1 MTEFIVDHF
10 FWFWL
15 GSVTALVLGLMGVG
29 IWLSK
34 RVDGG
39 KGHGKSA

>member
-15 GSVTALVLGLMGVG
+15 GSIVTLVLGLMGVG
-29 IWLSK
+29 VWLSK

-39 KGHGKSA
+39 KP

>member
-1 MTEFIVDHF
+1 MIEFMVDHF

-15 GSVTALVLGLMGVG
+15 GSIVAVCLGLMGAAV
-29 IWLSK
+29 WLSK

-39 KGHGKSA
+39 KP